1 MIQTPRVH
9 IVIGGKRHGH
19 VPQGISHLNADAIHV
34 ITSTKFEEDY
44 AEKMDDWSE
53 EFEIRKGMLVAIP
66 DEKLFS
72 ESAVEEIRKA
82 MERIGESEGESFP
95 MIQSTSK
102 RWGRPV
108 NCRFLVNITGGTN
121 LMGGAAVHAS
131 AAISATCYYVIED
144 GEDGAGF
151 PIVFPTLD
159 LITMIGQH
167 GRPALE
173 EVLARPSGDLVE
185 LRRGGGSL
193 VLDLCLRGM
202 ASIHKTG
209 GADAGDDPGKYQIS
223 EESKRYIHQT
233 IQNRAVKVSTDPE
246 RVLGRK
252 NQDGARGDGPEET
265 RMEPMVDGFSLSLG
279 TIPSEMCSNQVVR
292 AYLEKKDLE
301 YRGEIWD
308 WGEGEV
314 LRTYFAKVGTREGGA
329 TWDNDDWRIGQ
340 FRQQWETPE
349 EIDDKIL
356 KYPRNYEEDQR
367 RAERISRIVSSE
379 NSLDKF
385 ALSFRLRGLNL
396 GFRMDGSSDL
406 PGGV

>member
-1 MIQTPRVH
+1 M
-9 IVIGGKRHGH
+9 
-19 VPQGISHLNADAIHV
+19 
-34 ITSTKFEEDY
+34 
-44 AEKMDDWSE
+44 
-53 EFEIRKGMLVAIP
+53 
-66 DEKLFS
+66 
-72 ESAVEEIRKA
+72 
-82 MERIGESEGESFP
+82 
-95 MIQSTSK
+95 
-102 RWGRPV
+102 
-108 NCRFLVNITGGTN
+108 
-121 LMGGAAVHAS
+121 
-131 AAISATCYYVIED
+131 
-144 GEDGAGF
+144 
-151 PIVFPTLD
+151 
-159 LITMIGQH
+159 
-167 GRPALE
+167 E

-233 IQNRAVKVSTDPE
+233 IQNRAVKVSSDPE

-252 NQDGARGDGPEET
+252 NQDGSRGDGPEET
-265 RMEPMVDGFSLSLG
+265 RMEPKVDGFSLSLG
-279 TIPSEMCSNQVVR
+279 SIPTEMCSNQVVR
-292 AYLEKKDLE
+292 AYLEMNDLE

-329 TWDNDDWRIGQ
+329 TWDNDELRIEQ
-340 FRQQWETPE
+340 LRQMWESPE
-349 EIDDKIL
+349 QIDDNIL
-356 KYPRNYEEDQR
+356 RYPRIYEEDQR

-385 ALSFRLRGLNL
+385 GLRFRLRGLNL